1 MRKPRPN
8 LLSNLNEYRLALL
21 AGGVGLLAMLLSLVS
36 YYIASSNLIVNPVTD
51 EQLQAPATATLI
63 AFLLGL
69 VSLVCGVHLLFR
81 QERRRQESRNI
92 EVESKFAV
100 LVRALSSRPYNILFV
115 TSALLYGVLFAIV
128 SGQLVYQPGLSEG
141 LGASPPVA
149 FLVTCC
155 DPFGQTPR
163 LVVYLT
169 SNLGAL
175 LVPLNILLL
184 TGTSWMVGANISVAG
199 FAYKTRAMTGSLRWL
214 GGFGATTG
222 LLTACPTC
230 ASLLLL
236 GAAGGGDALAALFSS
251 AQPALVLG
259 TIVLLS
265 ANLALMAGRL
275 LEAKKCDVPGKST
288 SA

>member
-1 MRKPRPN
+1 MRRQPN
-8 LLSNLNEYRLALL
+8 PLSNLNEYRLALL
-21 AGGVGLLAMLLSLVS
+21 VGGVGLFAMLLSLVS
-36 YYIASSNLIVNPVTD
+36 YYIATSNIIVNPVTD

-92 EVESKFAV
+92 QVDSKFSV
-100 LVRALSSRPYNILFV
+100 LVRALSSRPCNILFV

-141 LGASPPVA
+141 IGASPPVA

-169 SNLGAL
+169 SNLGGL
-175 LVPLNILLL
+175 LVPLNIVLL

-236 GAAGGGDALAALFSS
+236 GTAGGGSALAGLLSS
-251 AQPALVLG
+251 AQPGLVAGTVALLSTNLVLM
-259 TIVLLS
+259 TARLRNIEKCTV
-265 ANLALMAGRL
+265 ANK
-275 LEAKKCDVPGKST
+275 E
-288 SA
+288 